1 MHNQNRIYR
10 IFQLVNALKAKP
22 PKSLTAL
29 TKHLETSERTVYRY
43 LDLLKEL
50 GFKIERGKGPTFWI
64 ASSTNTEILPFTPQ
78 ESDYVEKLIKSSGK
92 KNKLADS
99 VLMKVKNS
107 RELHVGSNSMFK
119 AHLGQ
124 IVEQISIAIIENKQL
139 LIRNYASANSQSIS
153 DRVIEPMCFTDNYE
167 SVSAFEVK
175 TKQNK
180 YFNIERMGSVEV
192 LDKPMKYEHLHEF
205 YKPDVFGFQGKTMDK
220 EIELELNL
228 RAYLVLKEEYPMS
241 IPYIEQIPSS
251 DRYRLKVQV
260 QSFLA
265 PGRFVLGFRE
275 DIEVIGS
282 PLFLKYLQ
290 TKLKKGGG

>member
-10 IFQLVNALKAKP
+10 VFQLVNVLKTKP
-22 PKSLTAL
+22 SKTLTAI
-29 TKHLETSERTVYRY
+29 TKHLQTSERTVYRY

-64 ASSTNTEILPFTPQ
+64 GSPTNTEILPFTPQ

-99 VLMKVKNS
+99 VLIKVQNS
-107 RELHVGSNSMFK
+107 CELQVGSNLMLQ
-119 AHLGQ
+119 AHLGH

-139 LIRNYASANSQSIS
+139 LIRNYSSANSQTIS
-153 DRVIEPMCFTDNYE
+153 DRVVEPMCFTDNYG
-167 SVSAFEVK
+167 SVSALEIK

-205 YKPDVFGFQGKTMDK
+205 HKPDVFGFQGKNMDK
-220 EIELELNL
+220 EIELELSL
-228 RAYLVLKEEYPMS
+228 RACLVL
-241 IPYIEQIPSS
+241 
-251 DRYRLKVQV
+251 
-260 QSFLA
+260 
-265 PGRFVLGFRE
+265 
-275 DIEVIGS
+275 
-282 PLFLKYLQ
+282 
-290 TKLKKGGG
+290 

>member
-10 IFQLVNALKAKP
+10 VFQLVNVLKTKPAKT
-22 PKSLTAL
+22 LTAI
-29 TKHLETSERTVYRY
+29 TKHLQTSERTVYRY

-50 GFKIERGKGPTFWI
+50 GFKIERGKGPIFWI
-64 ASSTNTEILPFTPQ
+64 GSPTNTEILPFTPQ

-99 VLMKVKNS
+99 VLIKVQNS
-107 RELHVGSNSMFK
+107 CELQVGSNLMLQ
-119 AHLGQ
+119 AHLGH

-139 LIRNYASANSQSIS
+139 LIRNYSSANSQTIS
-153 DRVIEPMCFTDNYE
+153 DRVVEPMCFTDNYG
-167 SVSAFEVK
+167 SVSALEIK

-205 YKPDVFGFQGKTMDK
+205 HKPDVFGFQGKNMDK
-220 EIELELNL
+220 EIELELSL
-228 RAYLVLKEEYPMS
+228 RSYLVLKEEFPMS
-241 IPYIEQIPSS
+241 IPFIEQIQSS
-251 DRYRLKVQV
+251 DRYQFKVHV

-265 PGRFVLGFRE
+265 PGRFVLGFRD
-275 DIEVIGS
+275 DIKVIGS
-282 PLFLKYLQ
+282 QPFLKYLQ
-290 TKLKKGGG
+290 SKMKKED

>member
-10 IFQLVNALKAKP
+10 IFQLVNALKSKP

-64 ASSTNTEILPFTPQ
+64 TSSTNTEILPFTPQ
-78 ESDYVEKLIKSSGK
+78 ESDYVEKLIRSSGK
-92 KNKLADS
+92 QNKIADS
-99 VLMKVKNS
+99 VLMKVNNS
-107 RELHVGSNSMFK
+107 RELHVGSNSMLK
-119 AHLGQ
+119 AHLGH

-139 LIRNYASANSQSIS
+139 LIRNYTSANSQTIS
-153 DRVIEPMCFTDNYE
+153 DRVVEPMCFTDNYE

-192 LDKPMKYEHLHEF
+192 LDKPMKYENLHEF

-220 EIELELNL
+220 EIELELSL
-228 RAYLVLKEEYPMS
+228 RSYLVLKEEFPMS
-241 IPYIEQIPSS
+241 IPYIEQIQSS

-282 PLFLKYLQ
+282 PPFLKYLQ
-290 TKLKKGGG
+290 TKMKKGG